1 MKAFSP
7 WLKKAEERKVEGMKK
22 PTSLVEACEILGDA
36 KVGSV
41 DSSVGPVNCISK
53 LCSARTEKKC
63 RCLI

>member
-41 DSSVGPVNCISK
+41 NLSFGNQQTAFQNSVQ
-53 LCSARTEKKC
+53 A
-63 RCLI
+63 

>member
-41 DSSVGPVNCISK
+41 DSSFKEQKTTFKKK
-53 LCSARTEKKC
+53 LCSGRT
-63 RCLI
+63 